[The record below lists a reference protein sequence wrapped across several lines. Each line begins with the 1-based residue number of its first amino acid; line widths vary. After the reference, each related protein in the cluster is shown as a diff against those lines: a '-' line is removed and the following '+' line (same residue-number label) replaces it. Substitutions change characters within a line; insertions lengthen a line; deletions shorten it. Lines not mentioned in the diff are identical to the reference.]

1 MKDLISSLKIYAVTD
16 RYWLNGKEL
25 ADDVEKAILGGATM
39 IQLREKDLD
48 LNSFV
53 AEALKIKE
61 VCKKYDIP
69 FIINDSLE
77 VFLAVDADGI
87 HVGQNDMRAD
97 LVREKIGKNKIL
109 GVSAETVEEAI
120 LAEKMGA
127 DYLGVGTIFNT
138 STKLD
143 AITVSKETLTNICFA
158 VDIPVVAIG
167 GITKDNIK
175 ELKDTFIDGISI
187 VSAIFAEKDIISA
200 TKKLNDEVDKIL
212 FNPKKYNYFIID
224 YDGTLLN
231 SLDMWADIAS
241 RYIKSKGL
249 TPEVDLDLIVKKQTN
264 AETAAYM
271 KEKYFNN
278 LEVDEVAKDID
289 SFIAKEYLSIKIN
302 EGVKEFLDL
311 LKNNGKLVL
320 FTATSY
326 PLIEASLKNNNIF
339 NYFEEFYTST
349 NFDYS
354 KTDGTGFEL
363 LKEQN
368 NLDLEKTLVIEDA
381 LHALVGAKL
390 KGFNVLGIKTK
401 KNIKD
406 YDTIRKSCDYYIDI
420 RKWIK

>member
-25 ADDVEKAILGGATM
+25 AEDVEKAILGGATM

-48 LNSFV
+48 FDSFV
-53 AEALKIKE
+53 KEALKIKE

-363 LKEQN
+363 LKEQY

>member
-48 LNSFV
+48 FDSFV
-53 AEALKIKE
+53 KEALKIKE
-61 VCKKYDIP
+61 VCKKYDVP
-69 FIINDSLE
+69 FIINDSLD

-120 LAEKMGA
+120 LAEQMGA

-143 AITVSKETLTNICFA
+143 AITVSKETLTNICFS

-175 ELKDTFIDGISI
+175 ELKDTFVDGISI

-212 FNPKKYNYFIID
+212 FNPQKYNYFIID

-249 TPEVDLDLIVKKQTN
+249 TPEADLDLIVKKQTN

-302 EGVKEFLDL
+302 EGVIEFLDL

-326 PLIEASLKNNNIF
+326 PLIEASLNNNNIF

-368 NLDLEKTLVIEDA
+368 NLDLDKTLVIEDA
-381 LHALVGAKL
+381 LHALVGAKS

-406 YDTIRKSCDYYIDI
+406 YDTIRQSCDYYIDI

>member
-200 TKKLNDEVDKIL
+200 TKKLNYEVDKIL
-212 FNPKKYNYFIID
+212 FNPQKYNYFIID

-289 SFIAKEYLSIKIN
+289 SFIAKEYLSIKIS

>member
-200 TKKLNDEVDKIL
+200 TKKLNYEVDKIL
-212 FNPKKYNYFIID
+212 FNPQKYNYFIID

>member
-48 LNSFV
+48 FDSFV
-53 AEALKIKE
+53 KEAFKIKE

-212 FNPKKYNYFIID
+212 FNPPKYNYFIID

>member
-200 TKKLNDEVDKIL
+200 TKKLNYEVDKIL
-212 FNPKKYNYFIID
+212 FNPQKYNYFIID

-289 SFIAKEYLSIKIN
+289 SFIAKEYLSIKIY
-302 EGVKEFLDL
+302 EGVTEFLDL

>member
-25 ADDVEKAILGGATM
+25 AEDVEKAILGGATM

-48 LNSFV
+48 FDSFV
-53 AEALKIKE
+53 KEAFKIKE
-61 VCKKYDIP
+61 VCKKYDVP

-212 FNPKKYNYFIID
+212 FNPQKYNYFIID

-381 LHALVGAKL
+381 LHALVGAKS

>member
-25 ADDVEKAILGGATM
+25 AEDVEKAILGGATM

-48 LNSFV
+48 FDSFV

-61 VCKKYDIP
+61 VCKKYDVP

-212 FNPKKYNYFIID
+212 FDPKKYNYFIID

-249 TPEVDLDLIVKKQTN
+249 TPEADLDLIVKKQTN

-381 LHALVGAKL
+381 LHALVGAKS

-401 KNIKD
+401 KNIKN

>member
-25 ADDVEKAILGGATM
+25 AEDVEKAILGGATM

-48 LNSFV
+48 FDSFV
-53 AEALKIKE
+53 KEALKIKE

-249 TPEVDLDLIVKKQTN
+249 TPEADLDLIVKKQTN

-363 LKEQN
+363 LKEQY

>member
-48 LNSFV
+48 FDSFV
-53 AEALKIKE
+53 KEALKIKE
-61 VCKKYDIP
+61 VCKKYDVP
-69 FIINDSLE
+69 FIINDSLD

-120 LAEKMGA
+120 LAEQMGA

-143 AITVSKETLTNICFA
+143 AITVSKETLTNICFS

-175 ELKDTFIDGISI
+175 ELKDTFVDGISI

-212 FNPKKYNYFIID
+212 FNPQKYNYFIID

-249 TPEVDLDLIVKKQTN
+249 TPEADLDLIVKKQTN

-302 EGVKEFLDL
+302 EGVIEFLDL

-326 PLIEASLKNNNIF
+326 PLLEASLNNNNIF

-368 NLDLEKTLVIEDA
+368 NLDLDKTLVIEDA
-381 LHALVGAKL
+381 LHALVGAKS

-406 YDTIRKSCDYYIDI
+406 YDTIRQSCDYYIDI